1 MSKVI
6 DLSYRQLTFN
16 EAKKM
21 QFKIVNS
28 ITKFINGNEMLSQ
41 GDLGCTRSYGRPIA
55 TVNAEKVIAD
65 LFNGEDC
72 ALVRGAGTGGISWAL
87 AGIINT
93 NDGLLVHKQ
102 PLFTSTETT
111 IERQGYIKYYADF
124 NCKEDIVL
132 TLEQNSNQIKAV
144 FIQNARQVLSDSYDV
159 AEVIDTIKT
168 IRPDL
173 PILVDD
179 NYCVFKKPKIGIENG
194 ADLSTFS
201 SFKLR
206 GPEGIG
212 VIVGKKQYIEKIRKW
227 QYSGGSQ
234 VQGHE
239 ALECLRGM
247 VFSPVSLAV
256 HSESVDKAA
265 EMIADLNL
273 PEVKNVFVANCQS
286 KGVFVEFHDLE
297 AEQLCKKAI
306 ELNTAPY
313 PVGAESRYEI
323 VPTIGLMSGTMRLS
337 DPDRCKHMLR
347 MSPMKSGPETL
358 VRIFLQI
365 LGYEVDDIATPSL
378 FKEKQHILTESEARI
393 MQYHVVDCIMKH
405 FSGYEILTQGDL
417 GCNRVFGRPETTYKA
432 EKVIADIFEA
442 EDAVMVR
449 GAGTGGIAW
458 MISSVCKPNEK
469 VLVNRSPLYIT
480 TQYSFE
486 RQGVVKVEADFN
498 NIDEVMTV
506 LREHHG
512 EIKAV
517 YAQYA
522 DASQYDYF
530 DINEVMRT
538 IKKEYPE
545 LPILIDDNY
554 VAFKKNNIGIQNGA
568 DLSSFSCF
576 KILGAEGVGVIV
588 GKKKYIEKIRKWQYS
603 GGSQVQGHEALDS
616 LRGMVMVTVANAV
629 SFSNVD
635 ITFEELK
642 RIKHPLIKDIHMVVA
657 QSKGIRIEFTKPI
670 TDIVIDKCVDFG
682 FANYPVGAESRYDIC
697 PMLSRMSYSYRMQ
710 EPERAQR
717 MIRLMLNRGGPETFI
732 RMLTDLLDY
741 LLVIEEG

>member
-6 DLSYRQLTFN
+6 DLSYQQLTFE

-41 GDLGCTRSYGRPIA
+41 GDLGCTRTYGRPVA
-55 TVNAEKVIAD
+55 TVKAEKAIAD
-65 LFNGEDC
+65 LFGGEDC
-72 ALVRGAGTGGISWAL
+72 TLVRGAGTGGISWAL
-87 AGIINT
+87 AGMISP

-102 PLFTSTETT
+102 PLFVSTETT
-111 IERQGYIKYYADF
+111 IERQGYIKYSADY
-124 NCKEDIVL
+124 NSEGDILSVL
-132 TLEQNSNQIKAV
+132 EKHSDQIKAV
-144 FIQNARQVLSDSYDV
+144 FIQNARQHINDTYDV
-159 AEVIDTIKT
+159 KKVIDI
-168 IRPDL
+168 IRRRCPEL

-179 NYCVFKKPKIGIENG
+179 NYCVFKKPTIGLEDG

-212 VIVGKKQYIEKIRKW
+212 VVVGKKQYIEKIRKW

-265 EMIADLNL
+265 KMIAEMEL
-273 PEVKNVFVANCQS
+273 PEVKQVYVANCQS
-286 KGVFVEFHDLE
+286 KGVFVELNGLDADE
-297 AEQLCKKAI
+297 LCKNAL
-306 ELNTAPY
+306 EFNTAPY

-323 VPTIGLMSGTMRLS
+323 VPTIGLMSGTMRRAE
-337 DPDRCKHMLR
+337 PERCKSMLR

-358 VRIFLQI
+358 VRIFKQM
-365 LGYEVDDIATPSL
+365 LGYKEDNHCTLSL
-378 FKEKQHILTESEARI
+378 FKDKQHILSEEEARQ
-393 MQYHVVDCIMKH
+393 MQFYVVECIMKH
-405 FSGYEILTQGDL
+405 FTGRELLTQGDL
-417 GCNRVFGRPETTYKA
+417 GCNRTYGRPEATFKV
-432 EKVIADIFEA
+432 EKIIADIFEA
-442 EDAVMVR
+442 EDAVLVR

-486 RQGVVKVEADFN
+486 RQGVIKVEADFN
-498 NIDEVMTV
+498 NIDEVMAV
-506 LREHHG
+506 LKEHQG

-530 DINEVMRT
+530 DINEVMRI
-538 IKKEYPE
+538 IKKEYPN

-576 KILGAEGVGVIV
+576 KILGAEGVGVV
-588 GKKKYIEKIRKWQYS
+588 LGKKKYIDKIRSWQYS

-635 ITFEELK
+635 VTYEMLK
-642 RIKHPLIKDIHMVVA
+642 KMKHPLIKDIHMVVA
-657 QSKGIRIEFTKPI
+657 QSKGIRIEFTEPI

-717 MIRLMLNRGGPETFI
+717 MIRLMLNRGGPDTFI
-732 RMLTDLLDY
+732 RMLTELLDY
-741 LLVIEEG
+741 LLKSKEG